1 MTNKVAREF
10 RAGDGSIELLL
21 TEVITSET
29 GTRLLSQLATL
40 KGHDITLSIF
50 SPGGDAHAAFA
61 VHDYIKDEKNALSV
75 DVRVYGIAASG
86 AMIIAAAAR
95 KAYIGKGAFANIH
108 NAFSLSQELSD
119 NEKAVIASMNER
131 QVDLFAARTG
141 KRKDAIRKL
150 MERDELL
157 SADEAVAF
165 GLFDATI
172 EEAKIAALLK
182 PTQMEDEKKFRAIKV
197 SAADAL
203 KAIASGEVQVPEE
216 QFTVTEADK
225 VTALDAQ
232 IATLTAERDAL
243 KADKEAAEK
252 KATEAEAAKVTEA
265 EVVAKMG
272 TDLKAAQDAVG
283 KYQAAL
289 EALKKNPLVAQV
301 MPDGT
306 TVVIPGSTEDDGATP
321 KSKRDQELETTA
333 NAFEQAKKDYIQ

>member
-1 MTNKVAREF
+1 MA
-10 RAGDGSIELLL
+10 
-21 TEVITSET
+21 
-29 GTRLLSQLATL
+29 
-40 KGHDITLSIF
+40 
-50 SPGGDAHAAFA
+50 
-61 VHDYIKDEKNALSV
+61 
-75 DVRVYGIAASG
+75 
-86 AMIIAAAAR
+86 
-95 KAYIGKGAFANIH
+95 
-108 NAFSLSQELSD
+108 
-119 NEKAVIASMNER
+119 
-131 QVDLFAARTG
+131 
-141 KRKDAIRKL
+141 
-150 MERDELL
+150 
-157 SADEAVAF
+157 
-165 GLFDATI
+165 
-172 EEAKIAALLK
+172 
-182 PTQMEDEKKFRAIKV
+182 DEKKFRAIKI

-289 EALKKNPLVAQV
+289 EALKKNPMVAQL

>member
-1 MTNKVAREF
+1 MANKVAREF

-141 KRKDAIRKL
+141 KRKDAIQKL

-182 PTQMEDEKKFRAIKV
+182 PQIMSDKTTRAIKV

-203 KAIASGEVQVPEE
+203 KAIASGTIEIPEE

-225 VTALDAQ
+225 VAELDKQIEAL
-232 IATLTAERDAL
+232 TTERDAL
-243 KADKEAAEK
+243 KADKEAADLK
-252 KATEAEAAKVTEA
+252 ITEAEAAKVTEA
-265 EVVAKMG
+265 EVVAKMDA
-272 TDLKAAQDAVG
+272 DLKAAQEAVG

-289 EALKKNPLVAQV
+289 EALKKNPMVAQL

-306 TVVIPGSTEDDGATP
+306 TVVIPGATTEDNATP
-321 KSKRDQELETTA
+321 KSRRDKELETTA

>member
-1 MTNKVAREF
+1 MANKVAREF

-40 KGHDITLSIF
+40 KGHDITMSIF

-131 QVDLFAARTG
+131 QVDLFSARTG

-182 PTQMEDEKKFRAIKV
+182 PQNMSDKTTRAIKV
-197 SAADAL
+197 GAADAL
-203 KAIASGEVQVPEE
+203 KAIASGTIEIPED

-225 VTALDAQ
+225 VAELDKQ
-232 IATLTAERDAL
+232 IEDLTAERDAL

-252 KATEAEAAKVTEA
+252 KATEAEAAKVAEA
-265 EVVAKMG
+265 EVVAKMD
-272 TDLKAAQDAVG
+272 TDLKAAQEAVG

-289 EALKKNPLVAQV
+289 EALKKNPMVAQL

-306 TVVIPGSTEDDGATP
+306 KVVIPGATTEDNATP

>member
-1 MTNKVAREF
+1 
-10 RAGDGSIELLL
+10 
-21 TEVITSET
+21 
-29 GTRLLSQLATL
+29 
-40 KGHDITLSIF
+40 
-50 SPGGDAHAAFA
+50 
-61 VHDYIKDEKNALSV
+61 
-75 DVRVYGIAASG
+75 
-86 AMIIAAAAR
+86 
-95 KAYIGKGAFANIH
+95 
-108 NAFSLSQELSD
+108 
-119 NEKAVIASMNER
+119 MNER

-141 KRKDAIRKL
+141 KRKDAIQKL
-150 MERDELL
+150 MDRDELL

-225 VTALDAQ
+225 VAELDKQ
-232 IATLTAERDAL
+232 IGALTAERDAL

-252 KATEAEAAKVTEA
+252 KATDAEAEKVTEVEAKATVEA
-265 EVVAKMG
+265 ELVAAKE
-272 TDLKAAQDAVG
+272 AVG
-283 KYQAAL
+283 KFQATID
-289 EALKKNPLVAQV
+289 ALKKNPLVAQV